1 MEPTTKTA
9 NKIKR
14 VYFLKVPVDLVDEE
28 AFSKHVKELLAGNTH
43 HQLTFLTQQGLFKAR
58 RRWDYYKCMAESS
71 LILPV
76 SKGIVRGGRL
86 LRLGNF
92 TRYNPFDTIINLLH
106 IAEENSFSV
115 YLLGAQKQDLELA
128 ERNLRTSFP
137 NLKIIG
143 RFSGY
148 FNHHTEED
156 VILAIKKSH
165 PAIILVGRGIKDK
178 EMWILRNKKRLNP
191 GISIWIDNVFEIFS
205 GREKYISE
213 GMFKAGLEGVAGIS
227 RKPWKFFR
235 IFPYLYFN
243 ILLFAYKLFKLG

>member
-1 MEPTTKTA
+1 MELTSKATK
-9 NKIKR
+9 KIKR
-14 VYFLKVPVDLVDEE
+14 VYFLKVPVDLVDQE
-28 AFSKHVKELLAGNTH
+28 AFAKHVKELLEGNTH
-43 HQLTFLTQQGLFKAR
+43 HQLTFLTRQGLFKAR
-58 RRWDYYKCMAESS
+58 RRWDYYKCIAESS

-76 SKGIVRGGRL
+76 SRGIIRGGRL

-92 TRYNPFDTIINLLH
+92 TRSNPFDTIINLLH
-106 IAEENSFSV
+106 LAEENGYSV
-115 YLLGAQKQDLELA
+115 YLLGAQKQDLEKA

-137 NLKIIG
+137 ALKIIG

-148 FNHHTEED
+148 FNPHTEDD
-156 VILAIKKSH
+156 VILTIKKSH

-213 GMFKAGLEGVAGIS
+213 GVFRAGLEGVAGMS

-235 IFPYLYFN
+235 IFPYIYFN
-243 ILLFAYKLFKLG
+243 ILLFAYKIFKLG

>member
-1 MEPTTKTA
+1 MELTTKIK

-14 VYFLKVPVDLVDEE
+14 VYFLKVPVDIVDEE
-28 AFSKHVKELLAGNTH
+28 SFNTYVKQLLQSNTH
-43 HQLTFLTQQGLFKAR
+43 HQLTFLTMQGLFKAR
-58 RRWDYYKCMAESS
+58 RRWDYYKCIAESS

-76 SKGIVRGGRL
+76 SRGIRRGGRL
-86 LRLGNF
+86 LHLGDF

-106 IAEENSFSV
+106 LAEENGYSV
-115 YLLGAQKQDLELA
+115 YLLGAQKHDLEQA

-137 NLKIIG
+137 SLKIIG

-148 FNHHTEED
+148 FNPHTEED
-156 VILAIKKSH
+156 VILTIKKSH
-165 PAIILVGRGIKDK
+165 PAIILVGRGIKDR

-205 GREKYISE
+205 GREKYISA
-213 GMFKAGLEGVAGIS
+213 GVFNSGLEGMAGIS
-227 RKPWKFFR
+227 TKPWKFFR

-243 ILLFAYKLFKLG
+243 ILLLIYKIFKLG